1 MARPMPGRAQAP
13 LGRLSPQSRHAKLTL
28 QEVPEVACV
37 ADAITLLI
45 NRARGGD
52 AAAANLACAQLYQEL
67 KRIAISVVSG
77 DAARTL
83 SATALVHEAYL
94 KLLGAGAAPPVED
107 RRHFFRLAA
116 KAMRQI
122 AIDDVRRHAAEKRGG
137 DWVRTEIGDDVACI
151 DGSQDLLAIEQALQR
166 LEQRLPQLAEVVELR
181 YFGGLSFEEIAGVLA
196 TSDRSVR
203 RDWETARV
211 MLLRDLGGA
220 AT

>member
-1 MARPMPGRAQAP
+1 MD
-13 LGRLSPQSRHAKLTL
+13 
-28 QEVPEVACV
+28 E
-37 ADAITLLI
+37 AITLLI

-52 AAAANLACAQLYQEL
+52 QAAASQAFAQMYREL
-67 KRIAISVVSG
+67 KRIAIGVVSG
-77 DAARTL
+77 NAGRTL

-94 KLLGAGAAPPVED
+94 KLLGTGGTPSVED

-122 AIDDVRRHAAEKRGG
+122 AIDDARRRSAEKRGG
-137 DWVRTEIGDDVACI
+137 HWVRTEIGDEVACI

-166 LEQRLPQLAEVVELR
+166 LERRVPQLAEVVELR
-181 YFGGLSFEEIAGVLA
+181 YFGGLTFEEIAGALA

-220 AT
+220 PV